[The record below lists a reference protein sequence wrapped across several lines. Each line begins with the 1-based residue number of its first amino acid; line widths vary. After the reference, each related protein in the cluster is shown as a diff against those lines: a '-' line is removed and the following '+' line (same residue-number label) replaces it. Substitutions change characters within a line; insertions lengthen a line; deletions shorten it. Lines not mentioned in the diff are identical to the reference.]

1 MLAELLS
8 QDIFVVFLVFARTGS
23 ALMLMPGF
31 GETYVNPRIRL
42 MLAVAISLLV
52 TPAVAGNMPPMPA
65 APVALLLLLAG
76 EIIIGLFLGAI
87 GRILLMALNTAG
99 TVVAFQSGMANAFVQ
114 DPTVAQQASLPA
126 MFLTTTG
133 LLLIFVTNLHHVM
146 LRAMVDSYVV
156 FTPGVMPPIDD
167 FSLVIARLVAD
178 SFILGIQLAGPFI
191 AVGLVFYLG
200 VGLLNRLMP
209 QVHMFFI
216 ALPMQI
222 ILGITVLGL
231 TISALMMWFLGRFQ
245 DFFSNLLGA
254 V

>member
-1 MLAELLS
+1 MLTELLS
-8 QDIFVVFLVFARTGS
+8 QDIFVVLLVFARTGS

-31 GETYVNPRIRL
+31 GETYVTPRIRL
-42 MLAVAISLLV
+42 FLALAISLLV
-52 TPAVAGNMPPMPA
+52 TPVVAGNIPPMPA
-65 APVALLLLLAG
+65 APVALFLLLAG
-76 EIIIGLFLGAI
+76 EILIGVFLGAI
-87 GRILLMALNTAG
+87 GRILMAALNTAG

-126 MFLTTTG
+126 MFLTITG
-133 LLLIFVTNLHHVM
+133 LLLIFVTNLHHMM
-146 LRAMVDSYVV
+146 LRAMVDSYDV
-156 FTPGVMPPIDD
+156 FTPGVMPPIGD
-167 FSLVIARLVAD
+167 FSQVITRLVAS
-178 SFILGIQLAGPFI
+178 SFILGVQLAGPFI

-222 ILGITVLGL
+222 IFGLTVLSL
-231 TISALMMWFLGRFQ
+231 TISALMLWFLDRFE
-245 DFFSNLLGA
+245 DLFSNPFGA

>member
-8 QDIFVVFLVFARTGS
+8 QDIFIVFLVFARTGS

-31 GETYVNPRIRL
+31 GDTYVAPRIRL
-42 MLAVAISLLV
+42 MLALAISMLV
-52 TPAVAGNMPPMPA
+52 TPVIASNMPPMPT
-65 APVALLLLLAG
+65 APLALMLLLAG
-76 EIIIGLFLGAI
+76 EVLIGVFLGVM
-87 GRILLMALNTAG
+87 GRILIMALNTAG
-99 TVVAFQSGMANAFVQ
+99 TVISFQSGMANAFVR
-114 DPTVAQQASLPA
+114 DPTAAQQASLPA

-146 LRAMVDSYVV
+146 LRAMVDSYNV
-156 FTPGVMPPIDD
+156 FTPGAMPPLDD
-167 FSLVIARLVAD
+167 FSQVISRLVAT
-178 SFILGIQLAGPFI
+178 SFILGVQLAGPFI

-222 ILGITVLGL
+222 IFALTVFSL

-245 DFFSNLLGA
+245 DLFANPLGG

>member
-8 QDIFVVFLVFARTGS
+8 QDIFVIFLVFARTGS

-31 GETYVNPRIRL
+31 GETYVSPRIRL
-42 MLAVAISLLV
+42 LLALAISMLV
-52 TPAVAGNMPPMPA
+52 TPVVADTLPPMPSAPA
-65 APVALLLLLAG
+65 ALILLLSG
-76 EIIIGLFLGAI
+76 EILIGLFLGAI
-87 GRILLMALNTAG
+87 GRILMAALNTAG
-99 TVVAFQSGMANAFVQ
+99 TVISFQSGMANAFAF
-114 DPTVAQQASLPA
+114 DPVVAQQASLPA
-126 MFLTTTG
+126 LFLTTTG

-146 LRAMVDSYVV
+146 LRAMVDSYTV

-167 FSLVIARLVAD
+167 MSQVIARLVAN
-178 SFILGIQLAGPFI
+178 SFILGVQLAGPFI

-222 ILGITVLGL
+222 LFGILVLSL
-231 TISALMMWFLGRFQ
+231 TISALMMWFLDRFQ
-245 DFFSNLLGA
+245 DFFSNPLGA

>member
-31 GETYVNPRIRL
+31 GDTYVAPRIRL
-42 MLAVAISLLV
+42 LLALAISMLV
-52 TPAVAGNMPPMPA
+52 TPVVAGNMPPMPT
-65 APVALLLLLAG
+65 APLALLLLLAG
-76 EIIIGLFLGAI
+76 EILIGVFLGAM
-87 GRILLMALNTAG
+87 GRILMAALNTAG
-99 TVVAFQSGMANAFVQ
+99 TVIAFQSGMANAFVQ
-114 DPTVAQQASLPA
+114 DPSVAQQASLPA
-126 MFLTTTG
+126 MFLSTTG

-156 FTPGVMPPIDD
+156 FIPGVMPPIDD
-167 FSLVIARLVAD
+167 LSQVITRLVAD
-178 SFILGIQLAGPFI
+178 SFILGVQLAGPFI

-222 ILGITVLGL
+222 IFALMVFSL

-245 DFFSNLLGA
+245 EFFSNPLGA

>member
-31 GETYVNPRIRL
+31 GETYVTPRIRL
-42 MLAVAISLLV
+42 LLALAISMLV
-52 TPAVAGNMPPMPA
+52 TPVVAGNIPPMPA
-65 APVALLLLLAG
+65 APAALVLLLAG
-76 EIIIGLFLGAI
+76 EIFIGLFLGAI
-87 GRILLMALNTAG
+87 GRILMAALNTAG
-99 TVVAFQSGMANAFVQ
+99 TVIAFQSGMANALVF
-114 DPTVAQQASLPA
+114 DPAVAQQASLPA
-126 MFLTTTG
+126 MFLSITG
-133 LLLIFVTNLHHVM
+133 LLLVFVTNLHHMM
-146 LRAMVDSYVV
+146 LRAIVDSYVM
-156 FTPGVMPPIDD
+156 FTPGVLPPIDD
-167 FSLVIARLVAD
+167 FSQVISRLVAS

-200 VGLLNRLMP
+200 VGLLNRLLP

-222 ILGITVLGL
+222 IFGITVLSL
-231 TISALMMWFLGRFQ
+231 TISALMMWFLDRFE
-245 DFFSNLLGA
+245 DLFSNPLGT

>member
-8 QDIFVVFLVFARTGS
+8 QDIFVVFVVFARTGS

-31 GETYVNPRIRL
+31 GETYVSPRIRL
-42 MLAVAISLLV
+42 MLALAISMLV
-52 TPAVAGNMPPMPA
+52 TPVVAGNMPPMPT
-65 APVALLLLLAG
+65 APFALFLLLAG
-76 EIIIGLFLGAI
+76 EILIGLFLGVI
-87 GRILLMALNTAG
+87 GRILLVALNTAG
-99 TVVAFQSGMANAFVQ
+99 TVIAFQSGMANAFVQ

-126 MFLTTTG
+126 MFLTITG
-133 LLLIFVTNLHHVM
+133 LLLIFVTNLHHMM
-146 LRAMVDSYVV
+146 LRAMVDSYSM
-156 FTPGVMPPIDD
+156 FTPGVMPPIEDL
-167 FSLVIARLVAD
+167 SHVISRLVSD

-222 ILGITVLGL
+222 IIALTVFSLA
-231 TISALMMWFLGRFQ
+231 ISAMMLWFLNRFE
-245 DFFSNLLGA
+245 DFFSNPLGA